1 MTKAPSQAPSAAY
14 ESLVS
19 RDKKVMCQTYG
30 RYPLA
35 FERAVGSRLYDLDGR
50 EYVDLLSG
58 IAVANLGHSHPE
70 LLEVMASQAKDLI
83 HISNLFFQPRQV
95 ELAEKLVATCA
106 CDRVFFC
113 NSGAEANEGAIKL
126 ARRFMRTVRYKDAYE
141 IITLSGSFHGRTL
154 ATLTATGQAGR
165 IKEGFEPLPEGF
177 VTVPFGDIEAMRAAI
192 GPKTAAVLIEMV
204 QGEGGVLPLPEA
216 YVRQVQDL
224 CQEANCL
231 FMVDEIQTGL
241 CRTGRFW
248 AHQHFGLTP
257 DVFTTAKGLA
267 NGLPMGAILVKEHVA
282 RGFAPGSHA
291 TTFGGGGVLSA
302 VASKVVD
309 ILLRDN
315 LAARAQELGTL
326 AVEAFRK
333 IQAALPDKIKTVR
346 GLGLMIG
353 IELAQPGEA
362 VHAELR
368 ERGFVCNLAH
378 GKVLRLLPP
387 LTIAADDLLAFA
399 AALEDILRQDA

>member
-1 MTKAPSQAPSAAY
+1 MTKAY
-14 ESLVS
+14 DSLVS
-19 RDKKVMCQTYG
+19 RDKLVMCQTYG

-35 FERAVGSRLYDLDGR
+35 FARAVGSRLYDLDGR
-50 EYVDLLSG
+50 EYMDLLAG

-70 LLEVMASQAKDLI
+70 LLEVMSSQALDLI
-83 HISNLFFQPRQV
+83 HISNLFYQPKQV

-113 NSGAEANEGAIKL
+113 NSGAEANEAAIKL
-126 ARRFMRTVRYKDAYE
+126 ARRFMRTVRYKDACE

-154 ATLTATGQAGR
+154 ATLTATGQGGR
-165 IKEGFEPLPEGF
+165 IKEGFEPLPGGF

-204 QGEGGVLPLPEA
+204 QGEGGVLPLSED
-216 YVRQVQDL
+216 YVRQVQEL
-224 CQEANCL
+224 CREANCL

-248 AHQHFGLTP
+248 AHQHFGLEP
-257 DVFTTAKGLA
+257 DVFTTAKALA
-267 NGLPMGAILVKEHVA
+267 NGLPMGAMLVKEHVA
-282 RGFAPGSHA
+282 RGFVPGSHA

-309 ILLRDN
+309 ILLRDDMAGRARDLGN
-315 LAARAQELGTL
+315 LAL
-326 AVEAFRK
+326 EALRK

-353 IELAQPGEA
+353 IELCGPGEA

-387 LTIAADDLLAFA
+387 LVISADDLLAFA